1 MSLNPIL
8 MKKLLKSVL
17 YVTREQ
23 YTGALFTADLV
34 KRCKKKKKKKEMKTE
49 NAWKHK
55 TQPWTQIQTTP

>member
-1 MSLNPIL
+1 

-49 NAWKHK
+49 NA
-55 TQPWTQIQTTP
+55 